1 MKSQHLRIGQVWG
14 SWETSRAHCV
24 ILKKKIVKTKRKTKP
39 DPEERSKPNRSFS
52 TLLQASVSTPHLA
65 KRLHQI
71 LL

>member
-1 MKSQHLRIGQVWG
+1 MKSQHLPIRRVWG

-24 ILKKKIVKTKRKTKP
+24 ILEKKIIIKRKTKP
-39 DPEERSKPNRSFS
+39 DPEEGLKPNRSFS
-52 TLLQASVSTPHLA
+52 TLLQASVSTPHLT